1 LHDGLHVRLGGDMT
15 LSKHVYVVD
24 DDSMVRSSTG
34 YFLDSSGYA
43 ARMWD
48 SGQAFLDD
56 MAGLSP
62 GCVLL
67 DVRMPQIDGLQVIE
81 LMHDRLA
88 QLPVIIMTGHGDI
101 ATAVHAMK
109 LGASD
114 FHEKP
119 FDEATLIETL
129 DRLFAALDK
138 QVEADDQRADAAQ
151 RLKQLTKREVD
162 ILQGLAEGLPNKVLA
177 YRLGL
182 SVRTVEMH
190 RSNMMIHLGV
200 RSLPEALRLAFLA
213 GVVALDAGD
222 AGGV

>member
-1 LHDGLHVRLGGDMT
+1 MT
-15 LSKHVYVVD
+15 VSKHVYVVD

-34 YFLDSSGYA
+34 YFLESSGYV
-43 ARMWD
+43 ARMWS
-48 SGQAFLDD
+48 SGQAFIDD
-56 MAGLSP
+56 MPGLSP

-67 DVRMPQIDGLQVIE
+67 DVPMPQIDGLQVIE

-88 QLPVIIMTGHGDI
+88 QLPVIVMTGHGDI
-101 ATAVHAMK
+101 ATAVQAMK

-119 FDEATLIETL
+119 FDETTLIETL
-129 DRLFAALDK
+129 ERLFAALGK
-138 QVEADDQRADAAQ
+138 QVEADDQRAEAAQ
-151 RLKQLTKREVD
+151 RLKQLTRREVD

-190 RSNMMIHLGV
+190 RSNMMNHLGV

-222 AGGV
+222 AGDA